1 MDYQISLSDEAKRTL
16 ATLPGRYRQQTRRM
30 IDALAAKPRPAE
42 AKELRGRPG
51 MYRLWL
57 NGWRII
63 YQVDDE
69 AGAALVI
76 GIRRKTGPETYDSLD
91 VN

>member
-1 MDYQISLSDEAKRTL
+1 
-16 ATLPGRYRQQTRRM
+16 
-30 IDALAAKPRPAE
+30 
-42 AKELRGRPG
+42 

-57 NGWRII
+57 NDWRII

-76 GIRRKTGPETYDSLD
+76 GIRRKTGPETYESLD

>member
-1 MDYQISLSDEAKRTL
+1 
-16 ATLPGRYRQQTRRM
+16 
-30 IDALAAKPRPAE
+30 
-42 AKELRGRPG
+42 

-57 NGWRII
+57 NDWRII

-76 GIRRKTGPETYDSLD
+76 GIRRKTGPEKYDSLD
-91 VN
+91 LN

>member
-1 MDYQISLSDEAKRTL
+1 MLHRHFTHQQFSL
-16 ATLPGRYRQQTRRM
+16 ATLPDRYRQRARRM

-42 AKELRGRPG
+42 AKELRSRPG

-57 NGWRII
+57 NDWRFI

-69 AGAALVI
+69 ADTALVI